1 MSWPEG
7 IEARPMTKGDVEA
20 WATLLAA
27 TEKVDQEGEN
37 YSAEDLA
44 EQLDRPELDL
54 AKDSISLW
62 SGGRMIGY
70 GIAHVKTAVVDVD
83 RVQTKGTIDP
93 EWRRQGLGTTL
104 MRWMIHRADELHA
117 ATHPEAP
124 GQVAAGAGSS
134 NVGADRMLRNLGFE
148 DERYYFEMRRPLD
161 QPVPDAPLAD
171 GLQLTSYD
179 GSYEE
184 ALREAHFEA
193 FSDHWGWTPPTTEAW
208 RARNIG
214 SRAFRGTQS
223 YYVVDGG
230 TIAAYVNGYEWE
242 ADTEATGIREL
253 YIGQVG
259 SRRAYRGRGL
269 ARAALAKVLTEAAQ
283 AGYQRA
289 SLGVD
294 ADNPT
299 GALGLYESLGFT
311 VHNRYVNYQL
321 PIPSDV

>member
-7 IEARPMTKGDVEA
+7 IEARPMTTGDVEV
-20 WATLLAA
+20 WAALLAA

-70 GIAHVKTAVVDVD
+70 GIAHVKVAVVDVD
-83 RVQTKGTIDP
+83 RVNTEGTVDP
-93 EWRRQGLGTTL
+93 EWRRQGLGATL
-104 MRWMIHRADELHA
+104 MRWMIHRAGELHA

-124 GQVAAGAGSS
+124 GQVAAGANSS

-161 QPVPDAPLAD
+161 QPVPDAPLPD
-171 GLQLTSYD
+171 GLELRSYD
-179 GSYEE
+179 ASYDE

-208 RARNIG
+208 RSRSIGAR
-214 SRAFRGTQS
+214 SFRGKQS

-230 TIAAYVNGYEWE
+230 TIAAYVNCFEWE
-242 ADTEATGIREL
+242 ADTEATGVRDL

-269 ARAALAKVLTEAAQ
+269 ARAALAKALTEGAQ
-283 AGYQRA
+283 AGYQQA

-311 VHNRYVNYQL
+311 VHSKYVNYQL